1 MFEDSDCTDCQLYAK
16 AKHRCLP
23 SIGGENC
30 RLAIFLDS
38 PAMIDDKRG
47 RSFVSDNAEFV
58 KFCLKRMSI
67 RLEDVYLDY
76 IVKCYTPKLPGEK
89 ATRMECVRSCAQY
102 RFESLKHLP
111 KLRSI
116 VALGALGCET
126 FTLAK
131 KIGSKQGCEWVP
143 ASPIIRQHVEHV
155 WIGFSPGLLKEKP
168 SEAGSIYRVIYMAAK
183 EAGLKPH
190 VNLTLKPYDFQIV

>member
-1 MFEDSDCTDCQLYAK
+1 MFEDTDCTDCQLYQG

-23 SIGGENC
+23 SIGGSDC
-30 RLAIFLDS
+30 RLAIFFDS
-38 PAMIDDKRG
+38 PAMIEDKRG

-58 KFCLKRMSI
+58 KYCLQRMSVK
-67 RLEDVYLDY
+67 LEYVYLDY
-76 IVKCYTPKLPGEK
+76 IVKCYTKKLPGEK
-89 ATRMECVRSCAQY
+89 AARMDCVRSCSQY
-102 RFESLKHLP
+102 RFASLQEMP
-111 KLRSI
+111 KLKSI

-131 KIGSKQGCEWVP
+131 KIGTKQGCEWVP
-143 ASPIIRQHVEHV
+143 ASPIIRQHVKHV

-168 SEAGSIYRVIYMAAK
+168 SEAGSIYRVIFMAAQ

-190 VNLTLKPYDFQIV
+190 VNLNLKPFDFQLV